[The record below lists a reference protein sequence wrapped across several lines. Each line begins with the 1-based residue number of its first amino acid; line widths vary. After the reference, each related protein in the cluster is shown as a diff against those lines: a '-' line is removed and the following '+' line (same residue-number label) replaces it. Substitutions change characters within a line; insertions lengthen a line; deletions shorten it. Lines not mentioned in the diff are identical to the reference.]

1 MSIGRVRAPT
11 YQLWGRR
18 DGFAWRNLICF
29 FLGKEW
35 KKKKKYTQEWTIM
48 DLKIE
53 GGGEC
58 SVGKEGIRG
67 VCLPR
72 AALPFPPEVPK
83 GLAASLPGEGV
94 RGREGERGGEPG
106 AAP

>member
-1 MSIGRVRAPT
+1 
-11 YQLWGRR
+11 
-18 DGFAWRNLICF
+18 
-29 FLGKEW
+29 
-35 KKKKKYTQEWTIM
+35 M